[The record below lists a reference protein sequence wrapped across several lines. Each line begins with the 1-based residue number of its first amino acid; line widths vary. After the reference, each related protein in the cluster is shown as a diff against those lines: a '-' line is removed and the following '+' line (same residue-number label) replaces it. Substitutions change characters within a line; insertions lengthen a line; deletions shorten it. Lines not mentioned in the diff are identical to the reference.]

1 MSYQHRNVGA
11 LFKNAAAIL
20 PQTVAD
26 DASAQSSVYQRND
39 PRLELSA
46 KLIGMADDSGGTA
59 TFTLEHSD
67 ASDGTFETVSGSTV
81 EVADDSGEVD
91 IDMSGLK
98 AYVRIN
104 VDVVDDDGTDG
115 ADVAATLVVGGA
127 SELPD
132 VA

>member
-11 LFKNAAAIL
+11 LFKNAVAML
-20 PQTVAD
+20 PQTVD
-26 DASAQSSVYQRND
+26 DGDSAQSSAYQRND

-98 AYVRIN
+98 AYVRVA
-104 VDVVDDDGTDG
+104 VDVDGTGG
-115 ADVAATLVVGGA
+115 ADVAAILAVGGA

>member
-11 LFKNAAAIL
+11 LFKNAVAML

-26 DASAQSSVYQRND
+26 AGSAQSSAYQRND

-46 KLIGMADDSGGTA
+46 KLIAMADNSGGTA

-81 EVADDSGEVD
+81 EVANDSGEVD

-98 AYVRIN
+98 AYVR
-104 VDVVDDDGTDG
+104 VAVAVAG
-115 ADVAATLVVGGA
+115 AGGAVVAATLAVGGA